1 MSADTIQPTP
11 WGQSEIRGPVHLFRE
26 RMLQREFL
34 ALMGDVGRVLDAGC
48 GSGSLAMDLQKHGFR
63 VDAIEHSSEFV
74 EMVRHKAARY
84 GAETRVAVQQASV
97 THLPYEDAVFDGAVC
112 GEVLEHVLPED
123 GGDTAAIAELHRVLK
138 PDAPVVVSVP
148 LNPKLWDESDVWAG
162 HVKRYR
168 RDELVALLQNAG
180 FSIHSVR
187 TWGFPLGRIY
197 HRLLFGPWIRRTS
210 AMDEAERSQRSD
222 TRAAGNRQLVEAV
235 AGLFR
240 FDELFSRSAL
250 GRGIVVSARK
260 VSRTGGVSE

>member
-26 RMLQREFL
+26 RLLLREFC
-34 ALMGDVGRVLDAGC
+34 ALMGDTGRVLDAGC
-48 GSGSLAMDLQKHGFR
+48 GSGSLAMDLQKQGFR
-63 VDAIEHSSEFV
+63 IDAIEHSAEFV

-84 GAETRVAVQQASV
+84 GAESRVAVQQGSV
-97 THLPYEDAVFDGAVC
+97 THLPYEDEVFDGAVC
-112 GEVLEHVLPED
+112 GEVLEHVLPEH
-123 GGDTAAIAELHRVLK
+123 GGDTAAVAELYRVLK
-138 PDAPVVVSVP
+138 HGSALVISVP
-148 LNPKLWDESDVWAG
+148 LNQKLWDESDVWAG
-162 HVKRYR
+162 HVKRYQR
-168 RDELVALLQNAG
+168 EELVAMLRDAG
-180 FSIHSVR
+180 FTIQSVR

-197 HRLLFGPWIRRTS
+197 HSLLFGPWVKRTS
-210 AMDEAERSQRSD
+210 TMDEAERSQRSD

-260 VSRTGGVSE
+260 S